1 MNLTNITGLENYK
14 PRVEIITIF
23 PPGWNSTIERLQ
35 KENWQ
40 NKNLIRNIYKYQDT
54 FWNYMKEK
62 NIIPGGVVE
71 KIENQTEYMEF
82 WK

>member
-1 MNLTNITGLENYK
+1 MNLTNITELETYQ
-14 PRVEIITIF
+14 PRVEIVKIF
-23 PPGWNSTIERLQ
+23 PPGWNPTIERLQ

-54 FWNYMKEK
+54 FWNYMKET
-62 NIIPGGVVE
+62 NIIPRE
-71 KIENQTEYMEF
+71 IIEEIENQTEYMKF